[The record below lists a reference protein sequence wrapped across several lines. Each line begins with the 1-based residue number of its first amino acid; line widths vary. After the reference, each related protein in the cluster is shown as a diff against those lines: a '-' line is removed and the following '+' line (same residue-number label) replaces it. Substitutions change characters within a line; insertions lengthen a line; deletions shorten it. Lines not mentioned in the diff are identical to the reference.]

1 LALFRRRPPEGV
13 EGSSPSLPASENLH
27 ISGHQMVHPKRA
39 GNDLKQS
46 LIAGDRDGKKCPI
59 PLKKSGL
66 K

>member
-1 LALFRRRPPEGV
+1 
-13 EGSSPSLPASENLH
+13 
-27 ISGHQMVHPKRA
+27 MVHPKRA